1 METVEKP
8 LLHPNSVS
16 AHKTVKVIVVVLQSF
31 IMLADEFLDLG
42 GCWNSKS
49 TTMSTD
55 YQVEDAQFDVVV
67 ASDWQMSSSTLQ
79 CTSQSYVST
88 LSIESYKKK

>member
-1 METVEKP
+1 MPVIIGRHVVVVVVERGWEMETVEKP

-31 IMLADEFLDLG
+31 IMLAEDFLDLG
-42 GCWNSKS
+42 GCWNSNS

-55 YQVEDAQFDVVV
+55 
-67 ASDWQMSSSTLQ
+67 
-79 CTSQSYVST
+79 
-88 LSIESYKKK
+88 